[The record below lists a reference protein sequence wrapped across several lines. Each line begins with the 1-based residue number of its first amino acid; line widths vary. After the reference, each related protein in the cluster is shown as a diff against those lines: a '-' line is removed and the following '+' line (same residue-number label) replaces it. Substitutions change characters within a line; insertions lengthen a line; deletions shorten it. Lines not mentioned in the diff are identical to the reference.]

1 MPQIVIFYPE
11 RCQPP
16 MKPGASLSFDTIVLT
31 AGANAL
37 EELRIQELQKHPDYQ
52 RFSKLKAIE
61 LVQQSEVVDPM
72 ANTQIVDLDSYAV
85 EEASTVIN
93 STVDLTTLDAWLKVE
108 QRKSVRTIIATR
120 INQLKQ
126 GLA

>member
-1 MPQIVIFYPE
+1 MLQIVIFYPE
-11 RCQPP
+11 RCLPT
-16 MKPGASLSFDTIVLT
+16 MKSGAVLAFDSIALT
-31 AGANAL
+31 AGTNAL
-37 EELRIQELQKHPDYQ
+37 EEAKIQQLQEHPDYQ

-61 LVQQSEVVDPM
+61 LVQQSETIDPM
-72 ANTQIVDLDSYAV
+72 ANTEIVDLGSYAV
-85 EEASTVIN
+85 EEASSIVN

-108 QRKSVRTIIATR
+108 QRKSVRGIIATR